1 LGAPPGNVIRTSAGC
16 DALMREISLRS
27 ERRTQ
32 LIEITDDVAA
42 ALAGADGAAVLVFVP
57 HTTAGVT
64 INEHADPAVARDF
77 ERALERIV
85 GDGWGWEHVEAGEEN
100 APSHIRSALMSP
112 QVVVPLEQGRL
123 GLGTWQGIF
132 FCEFDGPRSRKVLV
146 SVLA

>member
-1 LGAPPGNVIRTSAGC
+1 V
-16 DALMREISLRS
+16 REITLRS

-32 LIEITDDVAA
+32 LIEITRDVEA
-42 ALAGADGAAVLVFVP
+42 ALEGADGRAALVYVP

-64 INEHADPAVARDF
+64 INENADPAVVSDF

-85 GDGWGWEHVEAGEEN
+85 GDDWGWQHIEAGEEN

-112 QVVVPLEQGRL
+112 QVVVPLSEGRL
-123 GLGTWQGIF
+123 ALGTWQGIF

-146 SVLA
+146 TLL